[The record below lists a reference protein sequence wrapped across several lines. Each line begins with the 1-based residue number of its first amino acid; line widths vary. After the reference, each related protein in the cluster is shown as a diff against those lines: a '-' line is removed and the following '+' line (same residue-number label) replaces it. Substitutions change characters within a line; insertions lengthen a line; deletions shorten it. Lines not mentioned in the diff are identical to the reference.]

1 MEDRHIIRLLFA
13 RSEEAIAALAG
24 RFGLRLQAMAMNI
37 LRSVQDAEE
46 CVSDTYLA
54 VWNAIPPE
62 SPDPLAPYVYRIGR
76 NTALK
81 RLRTNTALKRGG
93 GYDLS
98 LEELS
103 DCIPDHAMD
112 KALDAQLLAQAIN
125 DFLAAQSR
133 ENRVIFLRR
142 YWFGDSVP
150 DIAQGLR
157 LRPGTV
163 STRLNRI
170 RAALKQ
176 HLQKEGIHL

>member
-1 MEDRHIIRLLFA
+1 MEDRQIIRLLFD
-13 RSEEAIAALAG
+13 RSEEAITALAA
-24 RFGLRLQAMAMNI
+24 RFGQRLLTMAMNI
-37 LRSVQDAEE
+37 LRSAQDAEE

-62 SPDPLAPYVYRIGR
+62 TPDPLAPYVYRIGR

-81 RLRTNTALKRGG
+81 RLRTNTAQKRSS

-103 DCIPDHAMD
+103 DCIPDHAME

-125 DFLAAQSR
+125 HFLATQSR

-163 STRLNRI
+163 STRLSRT

-176 HLQKEGIHL
+176 FLQKEGIHL

>member
-1 MEDRHIIRLLFA
+1 MDDRHIIRLLFA
-13 RSEEAIAALAG
+13 RSEEAIAALAV
-24 RFGLRLQAMAMNI
+24 RFGLRLQAMAMHI
-37 LRSVQDAEE
+37 LHSARDAEE

-62 SPDPLAPYVYRIGR
+62 EPKPLAPYVYRIGR

-81 RLRTNTALKRGG
+81 RLRSNTAQKRDS

-103 DCIPDHAMD
+103 DCIPDRSLD
-112 KALDAQLLAQAIN
+112 KALDAQILAQAIN
-125 DFLAAQSR
+125 GFLGTQSK

-150 DIAQGLR
+150 DIAEELR

-163 STRLNRI
+163 STRLSRI
-170 RAALKQ
+170 RTALKQ
-176 HLQKEGIHL
+176 YLQQEGIYL

>member
-1 MEDRHIIRLLFA
+1 MDDRHIIRLLFA
-13 RSEEAIAALAG
+13 RSEEAIGALAR

-37 LRSVQDAEE
+37 LHSSRDAEE

-62 SPDPLAPYVYRIGR
+62 EPDPLAPYVYRVGR

-81 RLRTNTALKRGG
+81 RLRTNTAQKRSN
-93 GYDLS
+93 GYELS

-103 DCIPDHAMD
+103 DCIPDHSME
-112 KALDAQLLAQAIN
+112 KALDAQALAQAIN
-125 DFLAAQSR
+125 RFLGSQSK

-150 DIAQGLR
+150 DIAEALH

-170 RAALKQ
+170 RTALKQ
-176 HLQKEGIHL
+176 YLQQEGICL